1 MYETKFVVIEN
12 LIKHFDK
19 NIYFR
24 DVDMFID
31 RMKNMIVVKNVELI
45 HQNFYICFRDTI
57 FAWYTS
63 ILIENQKRFVKLSDN
78 VDEWVKVLHKRFKKS
93 ISIVMII
100 ITRERY
106 TMKNARRKRKS
117 MKYVDIIIRA
127 IKTINMIVFV
137 QIYLIYNELNLEFR
151 RDLSKSTKTIIMKIF
166 LQNVKN
172 NKKIWW
178 NLKAKHR
185 QTSYESTF
193 NFQTNRNINN
203 YRFSEQIDSY
213 NNFSSNRQNQF
224 DYDNSSNYDNQTSR
238 QNQFFI
244 FYIYQNRVYFS

>member
-78 VDEWVKVLHKRFKKS
+78 VDEWVKVLHKRFKKL

-178 NLKAKHR
+178 NLKIKHR
-185 QTSYESTF
+185 QINYENTF
-193 NFQTNRNINN
+193 NFQTNRNVNN
-203 YRFSEQIDSY
+203 YRFNEQTNSY
-213 NNFSSNRQNQF
+213 NNFNSNRQNQF